1 MKKFHFGHGIT
12 LVLLIFIAFLA
23 TVFVKS
29 QRMNH
34 TLVVDDYYAKDLAYQ
49 KTYEKMSNAL
59 TEKKDFD
66 LKWNKGS
73 KTHIL
78 SFTDKEQK
86 RGTIRFYRPSDSSL
100 DFEIKFDSK
109 EDVEINQMIV
119 PGKWTIISEWNEA
132 KGVDYLVEKTMII
145 GV

>member
-12 LVLLIFIAFLA
+12 IVLLIFIAFLV
-23 TVFVKS
+23 TVFIKS

-34 TLVVDDYYAKDLAYQ
+34 TLVADDYYAEDLAYQ

-59 TEKKDFD
+59 NAKKDFD
-66 LKWNKGS
+66 LIWNKAS
-73 KTHIL
+73 NKHIL
-78 SFTDKEQK
+78 SFSDNEEKK
-86 RGTIRFYRPSDSSL
+86 GTIRFYRPSDSKL
-100 DFEIKFDSK
+100 DFKINFNSGDEI
-109 EDVEINQMIV
+109 EIDRMIV
-119 PGKWTIISEWNEA
+119 PGKWTIISEWNEG